1 MDRSKSFRLLR
12 KRKRIL
18 VIKPSPLK
26 QNLVQ
31 HPANPISI
39 LQLNYSNQNLQ
50 SRPSTSFIS
59 SNSSKISELKSETFF
74 NLKRFQLNKTEK
86 FEQNEPKFSSLFH
99 KTRNQE
105 VIERIKS
112 TFRLT
117 LKRPNTQKPKTSQ
130 LVKSRFTQINQSC
143 SSDDSFEVKGWD
155 ARYRDY

>member
-26 QNLVQ
+26 QDQVQ
-31 HPANPISI
+31 IPPNPISI
-39 LQLNYSNQNLQ
+39 LKLNYSNQNFQ

-59 SNSSKISELKSETFF
+59 SNSSKLSEFKIESFN

-86 FEQNEPKFSSLFH
+86 FEQNESKFSSLLN

-105 VIERIKS
+105 VIEKIKS
-112 TFRLT
+112 TFRFT
-117 LKRPNTQKPKTSQ
+117 LKRPNTQKLKTNQ
-130 LVKSRFTQINQSC
+130 LVKSRFTQVNQSC
-143 SSDDSFEVKGWD
+143 SSDDSFEIKGWD